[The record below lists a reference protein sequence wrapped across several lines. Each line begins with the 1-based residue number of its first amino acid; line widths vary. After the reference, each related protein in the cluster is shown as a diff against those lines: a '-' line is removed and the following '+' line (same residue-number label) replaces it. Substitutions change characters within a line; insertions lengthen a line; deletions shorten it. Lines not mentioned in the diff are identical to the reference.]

1 MGRAADKY
9 VHPLPPPT
17 VFMATS
23 HSQPSRQLPRAG
35 APTLLQLH
43 IASGVRMGFVVTHKL
58 LCLDCLCFPPSNVT
72 LYGVRYVLVL
82 LGSGC
87 CVVEK
92 QNNIESSSNL
102 MRKIRGR
109 TRNIKYQI

>member
-1 MGRAADKY
+1 MS
-9 VHPLPPPT
+9 L
-17 VFMATS
+17 
-23 HSQPSRQLPRAG
+23 
-35 APTLLQLH
+35 
-43 IASGVRMGFVVTHKL
+43 SGVW
-58 LCLDCLCFPPSNVT
+58 
-72 LYGVRYVLVL
+72 YVLVL

-102 MRKIRGR
+102 MRKIRGG

>member
-35 APTLLQLH
+35 ARAPHYYSLTLHREYVRDLELH
-43 IASGVRMGFVVTHKL
+43 TNCSALIVCVFRRLMSLSGVW
-58 LCLDCLCFPPSNVT
+58 
-72 LYGVRYVLVL
+72 YVLVL

-87 CVVEK
+87 CVVE
-92 QNNIESSSNL
+92 N
-102 MRKIRGR
+102 KI
-109 TRNIKYQI
+109 ILKALQIS

>member
-58 LCLDCLCFPPSNVT
+58 LCLDCLRFPPSNVT
-72 LYGVRYVLVL
+72 LTLWCAVCAGVARLWL
-82 LGSGC
+82 LC
-87 CVVEK
+87 C
-92 QNNIESSSNL
+92 
-102 MRKIRGR
+102 RK
-109 TRNIKYQI
+109 TK